1 MKTKQ
6 ISRTLLVSAALLAF
20 ASSVGAAVIQTFGT
34 GSAVSTVTNSADF
47 ELNLNLSTPYSEG
60 GMVFTYNGSSDNN
73 GCGYAGCT
81 FHSGFYPGFSG
92 NYMYSVGTDTFIS
105 ITMGNGSDFSAIEF
119 AAGSGFGGGINGYW
133 QTYNNSV
140 MTGFGNFTTSNVDVL
155 GLADSSGFDEVRY
168 FTFPNPNQQTGT
180 SAPAIDTV
188 RAGSGGNSVPEPA
201 SLALLGI
208 GLVGLGAMRRRK
220 A

>member
-1 MKTKQ
+1 MKTKR
-6 ISRTLLVSAALLAF
+6 ISHTLLASAALLVF
-20 ASSVGAAVIQTFGT
+20 ASSAGAAVVQTFGS
-34 GSAVSTVTNSADF
+34 GSAVSTITNSADF
-47 ELNLNLSTPYSEG
+47 ELNLTLSTPYSEG
-60 GMVFTYNGSSDNN
+60 GMVFTYNGSANNN

-81 FHSGFYPGFSG
+81 FHPGFFPGFSG
-92 NYMYSVGTDTFIS
+92 NYMYSVGTNTFIS

-119 AAGSGFGGGINGYW
+119 AAGTGYGVPINGYW

-140 MTGFGNFTTSNVDVL
+140 LTGFGNFTTAGVDVL

-168 FTFPNPNQQTGT
+168 FAFSSPDLQTGY

-188 RAGSGGNSVPEPA
+188 RAGAGGNSVPEPA

-208 GLVGLGAMRRRK
+208 GLAGLSALRRRK
-220 A
+220 V